1 MPITRDSY
9 LCAGASVGRARRCRC
24 PAARAN
30 NIPLLRTLIFD
41 VSGAVLWMGLY
52 GSMWVWATLSTI
64 NWPMPLGFAGSAP
77 GGHPTD
83 HFAGTVIGAPFCF
96 TKNTR
101 NLAGFV
107 VLAFRETVCTSS
119 GDS

>member
-1 MPITRDSY
+1 MR
-9 LCAGASVGRARRCRC
+9 
-24 PAARAN
+24 
-30 NIPLLRTLIFD
+30 PLLHLLVLMLLIRLNRLDLGLGHGVDIGLIRVPRRVVVVIVLGD
-41 VSGAVLWMGLY
+41 VKRLQRHRLVGQ
-52 GSMWVWATLSTI
+52 
-64 NWPMPLGFAGSAP
+64 PLCFAGSAP

>member
-1 MPITRDSY
+1 
-9 LCAGASVGRARRCRC
+9 
-24 PAARAN
+24 
-30 NIPLLRTLIFD
+30 
-41 VSGAVLWMGLY
+41 MGL
-52 GSMWVWATLSTI
+52 SIAASTTVSSARPPGPASL
-64 NWPMPLGFAGSAP
+64 NYPVFADLAGHRLVGQPLGFAGSAP